1 VRLFGRQRKKP
12 SEATISRQQAE
23 RDLEKVRGETPAYR
37 ALGRAVHQVVFEENN
52 LGRNLTEA
60 FRGNR

>member
-1 VRLFGRQRKKP
+1 MAR
-12 SEATISRQQAE
+12 EQAE
-23 RDLEKVRGETPAYR
+23 RDLEKVRAETPVYR